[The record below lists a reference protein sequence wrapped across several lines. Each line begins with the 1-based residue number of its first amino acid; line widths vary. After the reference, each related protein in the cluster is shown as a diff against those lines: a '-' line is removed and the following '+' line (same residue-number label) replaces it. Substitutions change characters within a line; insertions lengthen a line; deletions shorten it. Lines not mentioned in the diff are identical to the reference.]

1 MVEAPQ
7 GRKGVAQ
14 FDVRLPKSVRAR
26 SVQECPQLEVGLTC
40 RRGERMPADG
50 TSRSWAASGKTV
62 NWFGKA
68 DVQREYIY
76 VPDAMRTSAAAGARA
91 EAFGAHWC
99 LPGGGPLSGR
109 QAADIA
115 GRHLEAAGQAALGWA
130 YHAAHR
136 RPVQQGFAW
145 AAAGGPRLYEA
156 GPLQRAQTARP
167 TWAAADD
174 FLRCRHRSDPCMD
187 RVGPVTHFSPT

>member
-76 VPDAMRTSAAAGARA
+76 VPDAMRTAAAAGARA

-115 GRHLEAAGQAALGWA
+115 GRHLE
-130 YHAAHR
+130 
-136 RPVQQGFAW
+136 RPVKLRS
-145 AAAGGPRLYEA
+145 AGL
-156 GPLQRAQTARP
+156 T
-167 TWAAADD
+167 T
-174 FLRCRHRSDPCMD
+174 LRIVGCSTRICVGCCRWP
-187 RVGPVTHFSPT
+187 PII